1 MKKVI
6 KIRLLRG
13 ENMGER
19 VEQITFVL
27 IFTVQ
32 KLCEEFQL
40 RIEPFELESGESVL
54 STDHVENDK
63 RYFTVL
69 AES

>member
-1 MKKVI
+1 M
-6 KIRLLRG
+6 
-13 ENMGER
+13 NER
-19 VEQITFVL
+19 VEQIKLV
-27 IFTVQ
+27 INTVQ

-40 RIEPFELESGESVL
+40 RIEPFELESGKLVL
-54 STDHVENDK
+54 SIYDVKNDK

>member
-19 VEQITFVL
+19 VEQITFV
-27 IFTVQ
+27 INTVQ

-54 STDHVENDK
+54 SIYDVENDK

>member
-1 MKKVI
+1 MN
-6 KIRLLRG
+6 IRGLRG
-13 ENMGER
+13 ETMEER
-19 VEQITFVL
+19 ISQITFV
-27 IFTVQ
+27 INTVQ

-40 RIEPFELESGESVL
+40 RIEPFELKNGQLAL
-54 STDHVENDK
+54 SIYDVENDK